1 MSSQQMNIDTN
12 SAAFKIFNQLFKVIM
27 PVMQVR
33 TIEDIQQRGVVIS
46 GDRQY
51 DAAMRAERR
60 LYYQTIA
67 QLVEFHRRG
76 VAIQVVNPKDCVA
89 MYQLVQDHLEVWAQA
104 LKFSFNIR
112 ADQDL
117 IDDLIAMDAFATA
130 VYPRAQH
137 HSDRRA
143 HMSTFAQEFLGY
155 SKRGKSTNALGISLS
170 RAPRLGQTGEAATTP
185 SGEPTPIPARES
197 LEGVFKQRKIQ
208 FDPIF
213 NKPRDER

>member
-1 MSSQQMNIDTN
+1 MSSQQMQINTN
-12 SAAFKIFNQLFKVIM
+12 TAAFKIFNQLFKVIM

-46 GDRQY
+46 GDRRY
-51 DAAMRAERR
+51 DEAMRAERR

-76 VAIQVVNPKDCVA
+76 VAIRLVEPKDSVVI
-89 MYQLVQDHLEVWAQA
+89 YELVQQHLEDWAGT
-104 LKFSFNIR
+104 LKFSFNVR
-112 ADQDL
+112 VDQEVV
-117 IDDLIAMDAFATA
+117 DDLIAMDEFATA

-137 HSDRRA
+137 NSDHTA
-143 HMSTFAQEFLGY
+143 HIPTFAQEFLGY
-155 SKRGKSTNALGISLS
+155 RKQGKGNALGISLS
-170 RAPRLGQTGEAATTP
+170 RAPQVGKGQESNTVAEVG
-185 SGEPTPIPARES
+185 PIPPRES
-197 LEGVFKQRKIQ
+197 LGGVFKQRKIQ